1 MEVLECLNNCN
12 FPLERKSADTSSNIY
27 GKQLIEFCQGNDL
40 FIVNGRLGEDS
51 INPRLTCK
59 DSGTIDY
66 FICSSKLVQYLND
79 FSVFNCSTLFSDLH
93 SAISLNINVQY
104 AQKNTTNHDH
114 SNAKE
119 RIKLW
124 DCDKVHLFEAN
135 CDRLKIQSISDQLE
149 CMSHNS
155 ISKTEID
162 TVVKDFECLFQTTSN
177 ATFGTKKK
185 NKNSNTTNNNKPW
198 YNFECKAARNTYHKI
213 RKLYNKYKSE
223 HYKNLLKTV
232 SKSYKTTINRSTKG
246 IKARKLK
253 NYVD

>member
-1 MEVLECLNNCN
+1 M
-12 FPLERKSADTSSNIY
+12 
-27 GKQLIEFCQGNDL
+27 

-59 DSGTIDY
+59 DSSTIDY
-66 FICSSKLVQYLND
+66 FICSSKLVHYLND
-79 FSVFNCSTLFSDLH
+79 FSVFNFSPLFSDSH

-124 DCDKVHLFEAN
+124 DCDKAHLFEAN

-162 TVVKDFECLFQTTSN
+162 TVVKDIECLFQTTSN

-185 NKNSNTTNNNKPW
+185 LKVATQLTITNLGITSNAKRHVTHVTKYENFTTNTNLSII
-198 YNFECKAARNTYHKI
+198 KI
-213 RKLYNKYKSE
+213 YLKLSVNHIK
-223 HYKNLLKTV
+223 LL
-232 SKSYKTTINRSTKG
+232 
-246 IKARKLK
+246 
-253 NYVD
+253 